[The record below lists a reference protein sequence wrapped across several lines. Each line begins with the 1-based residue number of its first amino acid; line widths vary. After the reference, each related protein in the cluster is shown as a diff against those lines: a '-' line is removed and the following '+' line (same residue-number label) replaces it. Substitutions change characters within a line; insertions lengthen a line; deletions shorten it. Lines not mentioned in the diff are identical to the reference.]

1 MNKFL
6 TLFFFILIG
15 NYLIAQ
21 DFNLS
26 FEQTDSMGLPS
37 NWFIQSFPR
46 SYFLAKDTHQG
57 TKAVQIN
64 TSYFYVPG
72 NLYLGDVFKQ
82 QTLTLTDLGEQG
94 SFGLPIQHRVK
105 NLKGW
110 YKYGKIDTNQV
121 NVDSGQVIILLRR
134 YHQAEQK
141 TIIVGQGLLNL
152 GKADAYREFTL
163 PVHYVS
169 DLMPDTISIFFSSV
183 SNRYKLVPQG
193 GIKKLNVSSRHCAVE
208 FGSNCHYLT
217 IDNLSLQFTTP
228 TKNPRANL
236 QPLQIS
242 PNPTDNKTVI
252 TWEVFDQAKVFNLNI
267 IDALGRTV
275 RSIQTAQNQ
284 AEVKTEDLPKGV
296 YLVYLRQGGQLIG
309 VERLVVA
316 R

>member
-6 TLFFFILIG
+6 TLLFFALIG
-15 NYLIAQ
+15 NYLVAQ
-21 DFNLS
+21 DLNLS
-26 FEQTDSMGLPS
+26 FEQADSMGLPN
-37 NWFIQSFPR
+37 NWFIHSFPK
-46 SYFLAKDTHQG
+46 SYFLAKDTHHG

-110 YKYGKIDTNQV
+110 YKYEKIDTNQV
-121 NVDSGQVIILLRR
+121 NIDSGQVIILLRR
-134 YHQAEQK
+134 YLQAEQK

-152 GKADAYREFTL
+152 GKADFYTEFTV

-169 DLMPDTISIFFSSV
+169 DLIPDTISIFFSSV

-193 GIKKLNVSSRHCAVE
+193 GIKKLNVPSRHCAVE

-217 IDNLSLQFTTP
+217 IDDLSLQFTTP
-228 TKNPRANL
+228 TKNPITPL
-236 QPLQIS
+236 QKLQIS
-242 PNPTDNKTVI
+242 PNPVHDQTII
-252 TWEVFDQAKVFNLNI
+252 TWDIPNPAKAFDVNI
-267 IDALGRTV
+267 TDALGRTV
-275 RSIQTAQNQ
+275 RSIKTAQNQ
-284 AEVKTEDLPKGV
+284 AEINTGDLPKGV
-296 YLVYLRQGGQLIG
+296 YLVYLRQGAQLIG